1 MTRREFAINVMRKG
15 GSSEETIQ
23 KTLEIFISISPQSSI
38 VFFDTE
44 MTDEREKELVRRMFA
59 LPFNPEKN

>member
-23 KTLEIFISISPQSSI
+23 KTLGVMKMWYNDRLVYDRQSWR
-38 VFFDTE
+38 VL
-44 MTDEREKELVRRMFA
+44 KED
-59 LPFNPEKN
+59 ND